1 MAIIDNAIVSMFDI
15 LGFSSLLWEEDL
27 EKIKDYM
34 IGIEKLTDSNSD
46 GVRSSGNVTDEF
58 GNVLG
63 KLIKGDSENKLVEY
77 KFAFDTMIYYTVE
90 DEEKDFYNIIVI
102 TAKLLAYSYFLIGL
116 PIRGA
121 ISYGELYVDDK
132 NIFGKSL
139 IDAHK
144 YEAKQEWSGCILS
157 PELINRFKDTNVFSK
172 MCMDNLLLEYEVPI
186 KVRDKKG
193 CMKIENE
200 KFHTIN
206 WMQYAGKNIL
216 LEDFKKQWSALRK
229 DGYIY
234 SEEVKRKL
242 ENTARFREYSLGID
256 INDFR
261 NYQIGYTIMI

>member
-15 LGFSSLLWEEDL
+15 LGFSSLLCEEDL

-46 GVRSSGNVTDEF
+46 GVRSSGNVTDEL
-58 GNVLG
+58 GNIMG
-63 KLIKGDSENKLVEY
+63 KLLEPDNENKLVEY
-77 KFAFDTMIYYTVE
+77 KFAFDTMIYYAKG
-90 DEEKDFYNIIVI
+90 DEERDFYNIIVI
-102 TAKLLAYSYFLIGL
+102 TAKLLAYSYFLMGL

-139 IDAHK
+139 INAHN

-157 PELINRFKDTNVFSK
+157 PELINRFESTDIFAK
-172 MCMDNLLLEYEVPI
+172 MCIDNLLLEYYVPI
-186 KVRDKKG
+186 KVKDKKG
-193 CMKIENE
+193 CIRIENE
-200 KFHTIN
+200 KSYTIN
-206 WMQYAGKNIL
+206 WMQYAGRNISL
-216 LEDFKKQWSALRK
+216 DGFKKQWFALRK
-229 DGYIY
+229 DGYKC

-242 ENTARFREYSLGID
+242 ENTVKFREYSLGID
-256 INDFR
+256 INDIR